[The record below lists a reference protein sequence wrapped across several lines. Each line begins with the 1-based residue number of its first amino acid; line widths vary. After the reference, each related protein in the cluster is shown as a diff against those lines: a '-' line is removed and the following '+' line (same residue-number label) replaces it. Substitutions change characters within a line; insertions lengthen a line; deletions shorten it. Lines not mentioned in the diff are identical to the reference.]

1 MSKTLNIFNAGKRE
15 FFIGS
20 KGDKDIVLAPKTNMD
35 VDKSH
40 AEKLM
45 KMYPKEI
52 IPAGSVVDASKDAD
66 KVAELEADHADKIAD
81 LEKAHADK
89 VAELEAVIEAANEK
103 IKELETELEAATK
116 PAKK

>member
-66 KVAELEADHADKIAD
+66 KVAELEA
-81 LEKAHADK
+81 
-89 VAELEAVIEAANEK
+89 VIEAANEK

>member
-66 KVAELEADHADKIAD
+66 KVAELEA
-81 LEKAHADK
+81 
-89 VAELEAVIEAANEK
+89 VIEAANEK

-116 PAKK
+116 PTKK